1 MGPSLNLAPPERT
14 DSGVISEVNLIR
26 SRFGSRLHGDA
37 GPEGPKFVKVNQ
49 LNIDASRDV
58 KKTEDRTEL
67 ILLKVLIKREPRLQQ
82 KRHKFRTKRPSHSP
96 RAPRFITNMFH
107 RLYAGGCAT
116 GGGCGIGSCVGE
128 Y

>member
-1 MGPSLNLAPPERT
+1 MYGTESQLGAARADRL
-14 DSGVISEVNLIR
+14 GQVNLIR
-26 SRFGSRLHGDA
+26 SSSSCTVMRA
-37 GPEGPKFVKVNQ
+37 PKFVKANQ
-49 LNIDASRDV
+49 HNIDASRDV

-67 ILLKVLIKREPRLQQ
+67 ILLKVLLKREPRLQQ

-96 RAPRFITNMFH
+96 RAPRSITNTFH

-116 GGGCGIGSCVGE
+116 GSGCGIGRGCVGE